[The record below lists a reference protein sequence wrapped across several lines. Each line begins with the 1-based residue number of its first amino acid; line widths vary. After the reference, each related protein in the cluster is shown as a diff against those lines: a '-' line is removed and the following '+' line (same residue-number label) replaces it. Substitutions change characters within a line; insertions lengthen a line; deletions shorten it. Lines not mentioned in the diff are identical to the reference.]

1 VSVTFSDTERVYM
14 DVHGKTLADV
24 AAVIAQQDETD
35 KDAPKAESFPHY
47 QLADDLSAA
56 TVTVRTKITMPRWPE
71 YTSAPQAEKD
81 EWDRFFAALQAHE
94 EGHIDLVRQQLSGI
108 DDQLAGLSSDQANS
122 AWTAALQQL
131 QDASDSYDT
140 DTDHG
145 RNQGTIINLGP

>member
-1 VSVTFSDTERVYM
+1 VSVTFSDTERAYT
-14 DVHGKTLADV
+14 DVHGKTLTDV
-24 AAVIAQQDETD
+24 AAVIAQQGE
-35 KDAPKAESFPHY
+35 AAKAEWFPP
-47 QLADDLSAA
+47 LAYDRSA